1 MVSRRGI
8 TFVALSLLLV
18 ASSQA
23 QFSRD
28 ESQEDQRTEFNLAST
43 LTGGISSSRHRQRAN
58 LGSPLYPAPSQLG
71 AGYAGATG
79 SIDDAHGHEQG
90 GSGVRVAST
99 NSVVF
104 PGNQFPNPALT
115 ITGGHQF
122 PAYPPPGF
130 PSQQAPVPYPAAGG
144 SSGGASSGGFQS
156 AGVGA
161 PPGYP
166 AAGAAPLYHTGV
178 PPQYPSAVA
187 PQQPGGAGAPGYYPG
202 YPYPGVY
209 LQQYPGYPQ
218 PAQFPAYGV
227 VPGAVAQPGVPGVAG
242 VPGVQGV
249 AGVPGV
255 QGVAGVPGVQGV
267 AGVPGVQGVAAGHA
281 PATSGQNFHRYP
293 AHNAADPNHWDH
305 HFAMNTEYKE
315 DGVHKGPF
323 GVLNNHNAFGYG
335 SGYGGGYNGAF
346 NSPAY

>member
-1 MVSRRGI
+1 MFSRSV
-8 TFVALSLLLV
+8 VAIAALALIQI
-18 ASSQA
+18 ASGQA
-23 QFSRD
+23 SQFSRD
-28 ESQEDQRTEFNLAST
+28 ESQEDQKTEFNLAST
-43 LTGGISSSRHRQRAN
+43 LTGGITSSRHRQRAN
-58 LGSPLYPAPSQLG
+58 LNSQLYPELGQVG

-90 GSGVRVAST
+90 GSGVRVAR
-99 NSVVF
+99 
-104 PGNQFPNPALT
+104 
-115 ITGGHQF
+115 GHQF

-130 PSQQAPVPYPAAGG
+130 PGQQAPVPYPAAVG
-144 SSGGASSGGFQS
+144 SSGGASSGGYQS
-156 AGVGA
+156 TAAGA

-166 AAGAAPLYHTGV
+166 VPGQYPVGV
-178 PPQYPSAVA
+178 PPQ
-187 PQQPGGAGAPGYYPG
+187 QPVGTGAPGYFPGTGAYPG

-218 PAQFPAYGV
+218 HAQFPAYGV
-227 VPGAVAQPGVPGVAG
+227 VPGAVAQPGVLGVAGVPGVPGVAG
-242 VPGVQGV
+242 VPGVPG
-249 AGVPGV
+249 APGVPGV
-255 QGVAGVPGVQGV
+255 PGAAAQGKHVQ
-267 AGVPGVQGVAAGHA
+267 H
-281 PATSGQNFHRYP
+281 YP
-293 AHNAADPNHWDH
+293 AHNPADPSHWDH

>member
-1 MVSRRGI
+1 MGNRRGI
-8 TFVALSLLLV
+8 AYAPLALILI
-18 ASSQA
+18 ASIQGSE
-23 QFSRD
+23 FSRD

-58 LGSPLYPAPSQLG
+58 LNSPLYPGLTQLG
-71 AGYAGATG
+71 GDYGAGAGATG
-79 SIDDAHGHEQG
+79 SIDDAHDHEQG
-90 GSGVRVAST
+90 GSGVRVAR
-99 NSVVF
+99 
-104 PGNQFPNPALT
+104 
-115 ITGGHQF
+115 GHQF

-130 PSQQAPVPYPAAGG
+130 PGQQAPVPYPSAGG
-144 SSGGASSGGFQS
+144 SSSGGFQS
-156 AGVGA
+156 TGAGGA
-161 PPGYP
+161 PGYP
-166 AAGAAPLYHTGV
+166 AAGAVPVQYPTGV
-178 PPQYPSAVA
+178 PGYF
-187 PQQPGGAGAPGYYPG
+187 PGSGAYPG

-218 PAQFPAYGV
+218 PSQFPAYGV
-227 VPGAVAQPGVPGVAG
+227 VPGAVAQPGVPGVQGVAGVPG

-255 QGVAGVPGVQGV
+255 GGSG
-267 AGVPGVQGVAAGHA
+267 
-281 PATSGQNFHRYP
+281 PATSSQNFHRYP
-293 AHNAADPNHWDH
+293 DHNAADRNHWDH
-305 HFAMNTEYKE
+305 HFSMNTEYKE

>member
-1 MVSRRGI
+1 MISRRGI
-8 TFVALSLLLV
+8 VFAALALFLI
-18 ASSQA
+18 ASSQGS

-28 ESQEDQRTEFNLAST
+28 ESQEDQETEFNLAST
-43 LTGGISSSRHRQRAN
+43 LTGGITSSRHRQRAHLN
-58 LGSPLYPAPSQLG
+58 SPLYPGLSQLG
-71 AGYAGATG
+71 GGYGATAGATG

-90 GSGVRVAST
+90 GSSVRVAR
-99 NSVVF
+99 
-104 PGNQFPNPALT
+104 
-115 ITGGHQF
+115 GHQF

-130 PSQQAPVPYPAAGG
+130 PGQQAPVPYPAAGG
-144 SSGGASSGGFQS
+144 SASEGSSSGGFQS
-156 AGVGA
+156 TGAGGA
-161 PPGYP
+161 PGYP
-166 AAGAAPLYHTGV
+166 AAGTVPVQYPTGV
-178 PPQYPSAVA
+178 PP
-187 PQQPGGAGAPGYYPG
+187 GAGAPGYFPG
-202 YPYPGVY
+202 TGAYPYPGVY
-209 LQQYPGYPQ
+209 LQQYPAYPQ

-255 QGVAGVPGVQGV
+255 QGVAGATGSG
-267 AGVPGVQGVAAGHA
+267 
-281 PATSGQNFHRYP
+281 PATSSQNFHRYP
-293 AHNAADPNHWDH
+293 AHNPADRNHLDH
-305 HFAMNTEYKE
+305 HFSMNTEYKE